1 MSDKDSISGVHTAA
15 ERREENSRRQE
26 SRRVSIEA
34 SSDVDNRKK
43 SDRRGDDRRGGPD
56 RRGFF
61 QNLYNPDDNFLY
73 DVFMWLIDNIE
84 GEWTAGPNEN
94 EIPDSKVTCRIRF
107 DNKKDLDAFII
118 WLRKW
123 EESKGS

>member
-15 ERREENSRRQE
+15 ERRDEDGRRQA

-34 SSDVDNRKK
+34 SLDVDNRKK
-43 SDRRGDDRRGGPD
+43 SDRRGDDRRSEQD

-94 EIPDSKVTCRIRF
+94 QVGNSKVTCRIRF
-107 DNKKDLDAFII
+107 DEKEDLDIFVA
-118 WLRKW
+118 WLKNW
-123 EESKGS
+123 EESKGN